1 VPIIAMAFSTLLE
14 GYRWTAIAAAGI
26 IWFAYDTANSQPHA
40 TTNASANSEQATDAD
55 GEPYTSDDQNKLAQ
69 DLQNF

>member
-1 VPIIAMAFSTLLE
+1 MVPMKMSTVFKSRWMALV
-14 GYRWTAIAAAGI
+14 WAAGI
-26 IWFAYDTANSQPHA
+26 IWFAYDTANSQPQA
-40 TTNASANSEQATDAD
+40 STNASANAAQATDAD